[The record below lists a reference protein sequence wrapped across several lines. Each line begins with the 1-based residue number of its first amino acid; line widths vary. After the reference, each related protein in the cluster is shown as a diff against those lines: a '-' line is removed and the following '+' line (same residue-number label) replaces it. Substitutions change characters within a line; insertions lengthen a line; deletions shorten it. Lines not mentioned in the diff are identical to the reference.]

1 MSIRRTTLAVLVAC
15 ALGVGLS
22 GCVTDGLGAAPP
34 SSPNMSSAVTA
45 LTLAESNLY
54 DQIIAV
60 SAARQRSTFAR
71 AFVLKDRAAADIP
84 GLYSASPPG
93 GYVKAKA
100 IRLKVLGQLGNYAQ
114 QVDAIASSG
123 PTAWPSAEANTA
135 VTATGKLATDLFG
148 AAPPSDVTV
157 AVNIVNGL
165 ATDIVAAQSATEV
178 QKLASD
184 AEKKIETI
192 QTMIANDNDWLGAD
206 AQALASGQQQNEAA
220 ILGALYAEPGTA
232 RERLQ
237 LTQALPT
244 YLPASISIAN
254 QQQAVSDA
262 MAKLVGANQALA
274 AKKPQTALELINEAM
289 AIANQINTA
298 IQPTKPAK

>member
-1 MSIRRTTLAVLVAC
+1 M
-15 ALGVGLS
+15 
-22 GCVTDGLGAAPP
+22 
-34 SSPNMSSAVTA
+34 
-45 LTLAESNLY
+45 
-54 DQIIAV
+54 
-60 SAARQRSTFAR
+60 
-71 AFVLKDRAAADIP
+71 
-84 GLYSASPPG
+84 
-93 GYVKAKA
+93 
-100 IRLKVLGQLGNYAQ
+100 
-114 QVDAIASSG
+114 
-123 PTAWPSAEANTA
+123 
-135 VTATGKLATDLFG
+135 TATGKLATDLFG